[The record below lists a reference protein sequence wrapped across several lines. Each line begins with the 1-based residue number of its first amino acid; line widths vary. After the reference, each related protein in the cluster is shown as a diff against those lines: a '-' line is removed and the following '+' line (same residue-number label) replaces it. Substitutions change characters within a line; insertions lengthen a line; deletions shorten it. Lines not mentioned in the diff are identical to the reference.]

1 MPYERK
7 YTIKKILDTL
17 KDGPKTTGEI
27 AQALGCK
34 RDTITKALYPV
45 NKVTG
50 KHIINPAVTFEWVH
64 GGSKG
69 TRKWF
74 LKEVVNNAESKNS

>member
-7 YTIKKILDTL
+7 FTIEKILETL

-50 KHIINPAVTFEWVH
+50 EHMLNPAVTFEWVQ

-69 TRKWF
+69 TRKWS
-74 LKEVVNNAESKNS
+74 LKSGENKCLKI